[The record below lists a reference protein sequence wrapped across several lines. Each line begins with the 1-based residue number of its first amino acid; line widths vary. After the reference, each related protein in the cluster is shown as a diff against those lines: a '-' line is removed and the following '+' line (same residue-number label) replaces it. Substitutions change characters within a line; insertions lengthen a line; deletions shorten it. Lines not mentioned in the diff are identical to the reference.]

1 MGQARELM
9 DQLTEAL
16 TTHQDPKTLANLFA
30 EDAVAHTPDGGEL
43 HGRDA
48 IGEYWRQMTDAV
60 PEARYE
66 SLASFEVGDTAI
78 DEGIFSGRN
87 TGPMAFPDG
96 TTLPATQR
104 DIRMRGVDFATVR
117 DGQITSYRLYFD
129 QLDFLNQ
136 LGLLPEELA
145 QPS

>member
-16 TTHQDPKTLANLFA
+16 TTHQDPKTVANLFA

-48 IGEYWRQMTDAV
+48 IADYWQQMTDAM

-78 DEGIFSGRN
+78 DEGIFSGTN
-87 TGPMAFPDG
+87 TGPLAFPDG
-96 TTLPATQR
+96 TSIPATHR
-104 DIRMRGVDFATVR
+104 NVRMRGVDFATVR

-129 QLDFLNQ
+129 QLDFLDQ

-145 QPS
+145 QSS

>member
-16 TTHQDPKTLANLFA
+16 TTHQDPKTIANLFA

-43 HGRDA
+43 QGRDA

-60 PEARYE
+60 PEATFE
-66 SLASFEVGDTAI
+66 SITSYEVGDTAV
-78 DEGIFSGRN
+78 DEGIYSGRN
-87 TGPMAFPDG
+87 TGPLEFPDG
-96 TTLPATQR
+96 TSLPATQK
-104 DIRMRGVDFATVR
+104 DIRIRGVDFATVR

-129 QLDFLNQ
+129 QLEFLNQ

>member
-16 TTHQDPKTLANLFA
+16 TTHRDPKAVANLFA
-30 EDAVAHTPDGGEL
+30 EDAVAHTPDGGEIR
-43 HGRDA
+43 GREDIA
-48 IGEYWRQMTDAV
+48 EYWRQMTDAV
-60 PEARYE
+60 PEASFE

-78 DEGIFSGRN
+78 DEGIYSGRN
-87 TGPMAFPDG
+87 SGPLVFPDG
-96 TTLPATQR
+96 TSIPATQK
-104 DIRMRGVDFATVR
+104 DIHIRGVDLATVH

-129 QLDFLNQ
+129 QLEFLNQ

>member
-16 TTHQDPKTLANLFA
+16 TTHQDPKTVANLFA

-43 HGRDA
+43 HGRDDIA
-48 IGEYWRQMTDAV
+48 EYWRQMTDAV
-60 PEARYE
+60 PDATYE
-66 SLASFEVGDTAI
+66 SLTSFEVGDTAV
-78 DEGIFSGRN
+78 DEGIYTGRN
-87 TGPMAFPDG
+87 TGPLAFPDG
-96 TTLPATQR
+96 TSIPATQR
-104 DIRMRGVDFATVR
+104 DIRIHGVDFATVR
-117 DGQITSYRLYFD
+117 DGRITSYRLYFD
-129 QLDFLNQ
+129 QLEFLGQ

>member
-16 TTHQDPKTLANLFA
+16 TTHQDPKTVANLFA

-48 IGEYWRQMTDAV
+48 IAEYWQQMTDAM

-78 DEGIFSGRN
+78 DEGVFSGTN
-87 TGPMAFPDG
+87 TGPLAFPDG
-96 TTLPATQR
+96 TSMPATHK
-104 DIRMRGVDFATVR
+104 DISMRGVDFATVR
-117 DGQITSYRLYFD
+117 DGQIVSYRLYFD

-136 LGLLPEELA
+136 LGLLPEEMA